1 METAEETRRRLL
13 EKANSL
19 PLSSGVYIMRDKS
32 GKVIYVGK
40 SRKLK
45 NRVSQYFQN
54 GEKNVKTGR
63 MVASVRDF
71 DYYLCAN
78 EMEALSLE
86 NTLIKQYTPKYNI
99 RLKDAK
105 SYPYIKITA
114 EEYPRMVFT
123 RRREADRGRYFGPYS
138 GSGTAYALIEMLSR
152 TLRLPTCRRVFPRDI
167 GRNRPCIYYEIG
179 KCAGLCTGKV
189 SAEEHRTAM
198 KYAAEILNGKNEG
211 VRRALEAQMRE
222 DAEAERYEAAAKCR
236 DTIRA
241 LDAIREKQTVV
252 ASPDAEQDVFAIWS
266 GDLGTCI
273 SVFYIRGGVVS
284 DSADFLFGPDGI
296 SEDLTAFLTEHYQ
309 SREYIP
315 PRVLLQFEMEPDD
328 RELLSQML
336 SQMAGRHVDV
346 HTPERGPLRALCE
359 LVRKNAEERAKRDLM
374 ESEKQEGT
382 LVRLA
387 ELLRLEVLPERIE
400 AYDISNFGSEQLTAG
415 MIVYKNGGFSKSDY
429 RSFRIKSV
437 VGTTDDYASMRETL
451 ERRLSH
457 LSDPSGSF
465 SEYPDLIL
473 LDGGRGHVS
482 VVKEKMRELGLDHIP
497 VFGMVKDDFHKTR
510 ALCTEDEEI
519 SIARERDVF
528 TLIYRIQEEIHRYT
542 VRVMEQAKNKTLTHS
557 ILTSINGIG
566 DGKAKKLL
574 SAFGGLAGVKRAS
587 VEELAAVK
595 GIARKDAEA
604 VYARY
609 HPHPQ
614 EKQT

>member
-1 METAEETRRRLL
+1 METAEEVRRRLL

-19 PLSSGVYIMRDKS
+19 PFTPGVYIMRDRT

-54 GEKNVKTGR
+54 SEKNVKTGR
-63 MVASVRDF
+63 MVSMVRDF

-123 RRREADRGRYFGPYS
+123 RRREADHAKYFGPYS

-167 GRNRPCIYYEIG
+167 GKNRPCIYYEIG

-198 KYAAEILNGKNEG
+198 KYAAEILNGKNES
-211 VRRALEAQMRE
+211 VRRALERQMAE

-252 ASPDAEQDVFAIWS
+252 ASPDAEQDVFAMWS

-296 SEDLTAFLTEHYQ
+296 SEDMTAFLLEHYQ

-315 PRVLLQFEMEPDD
+315 PRVLLDFEMESAD
-328 RELLSQML
+328 RELLSGML
-336 SQMAGRHVDV
+336 TKLAGRKIDV
-346 HTPERGPLRALCE
+346 HTPERGPLRTLCE
-359 LVRKNAEERAKRDLM
+359 LVRKNAEERAKRDQM
-374 ESEKQEGT
+374 ESEKREGT
-382 LVRLA
+382 LTHLA
-387 ELLRLEVLPERIE
+387 ELLRLEVYPERIE

-415 MIVYKNGGFSKSDY
+415 MIVYKNGAFSKSDY
-429 RSFRIKSV
+429 RSFRIRGV

-451 ERRLSH
+451 ERRLAH
-457 LSDPSGSF
+457 LSDETGSF
-465 SEYPDLIL
+465 AEEPDLIL

-482 VVKEKMRELGLDHIP
+482 VVKEKMRELGLEHIP

-542 VRVMEQAKNKTLTHS
+542 VRVMEQGKNKTLTHS

-574 SAFGGLAGVKRAS
+574 AAFGGLAGVKRAT
-587 VEELAAVK
+587 VDQLAAVK

-609 HPHPQ
+609 HKN
-614 EKQT
+614 EVTGK

>member
-1 METAEETRRRLL
+1 ML

-19 PLSSGVYIMRDKS
+19 PFTPGVYIMRDRT

-54 GEKNVKTGR
+54 SEKNVKTGR
-63 MVASVRDF
+63 MVSMVRDF

-123 RRREADRGRYFGPYS
+123 RRREADHAKYFGPYS

-152 TLRLPTCRRVFPRDI
+152 TLRLPTCRRFFPRDI
-167 GRNRPCIYYEIG
+167 GKNRPCIYYEIG

-198 KYAAEILNGKNEG
+198 KYAAEILNGKNES
-211 VRRALEAQMRE
+211 VRRALERQMAE

-241 LDAIREKQTVV
+241 LDSIREKQTVV
-252 ASPDAEQDVFAIWS
+252 ASPDAEQDVFAMWS

-296 SEDLTAFLTEHYQ
+296 SEDMTAFLLELYQ

-315 PRVLLQFEMEPDD
+315 PRVLLDFEMESAD
-328 RELLSQML
+328 RELLSGML
-336 SQMAGRHVDV
+336 TKLAGRKIDV
-346 HTPERGPLRALCE
+346 HTPERGPLRTLCE
-359 LVRKNAEERAKRDLM
+359 LVRKNAEERAKRDQM
-374 ESEKQEGT
+374 ESEKREGT
-382 LVRLA
+382 LAHLA
-387 ELLRLEVLPERIE
+387 ELLRLEVYPERIE

-415 MIVYKNGGFSKSDY
+415 MIVYKNGAFSKQDY
-429 RSFRIKSV
+429 RSFRIRGV

-451 ERRLSH
+451 ERRLAH
-457 LSDPSGSF
+457 LSDETGSF
-465 SEYPDLIL
+465 AEEPDLIL

-482 VVKEKMRELGLDHIP
+482 VVKEKMRELGLEHIP

-542 VRVMEQAKNKTLTHS
+542 VRVMEQGKNKTLTHS

-574 SAFGGLAGVKRAS
+574 AAFGGLAGGKRAT
-587 VEELAAVK
+587 VDQLAAVK

-609 HPHPQ
+609 HKN
-614 EKQT
+614 EVTGK